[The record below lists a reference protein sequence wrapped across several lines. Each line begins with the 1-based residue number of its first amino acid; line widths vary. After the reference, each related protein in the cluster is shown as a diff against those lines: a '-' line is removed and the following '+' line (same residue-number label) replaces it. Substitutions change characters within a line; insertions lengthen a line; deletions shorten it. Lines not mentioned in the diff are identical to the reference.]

1 MVQSLILAS
10 SSPRRRELMG
20 YTGVPFEV
28 ITADAEELKSGEP
41 AALVMENARRKAQ
54 AVWDQNPGRVVLG
67 ADTIVYQNGRVLGKP
82 KDRREAEEMI
92 RLLSGNWHTVYTGVC
107 VINAKGE
114 ADVRFD
120 QSSVQFDDLEEDAI
134 ARYAADDEPMDKAGA
149 YAIQGK
155 GGMFVRRIEGSYSTV
170 IGLPMHLVRHMLLR
184 AGVPC

>member
-28 ITADAEELKSGEP
+28 LTADAEELKSGEP

-92 RLLSGNWHTVYTGVC
+92 RLLSGN
-107 VINAKGE
+107 
-114 ADVRFD
+114 
-120 QSSVQFDDLEEDAI
+120 
-134 ARYAADDEPMDKAGA
+134 
-149 YAIQGK
+149 
-155 GGMFVRRIEGSYSTV
+155 
-170 IGLPMHLVRHMLLR
+170 
-184 AGVPC
+184 